1 MKYLIFELFSGV
13 GFCNQLFSLESAI
26 YLSNITDRKLI
37 LLIKNSLCHCGRND
51 WKYGK
56 IMEMFTDDYLKY
68 LPNGIEIY
76 YKSIPSNI
84 IKLTQTAF
92 HFTNK
97 TFSNTIFIDKEL
109 NTPEN
114 KDDIQ
119 NFSND
124 REKIEINY
132 DELKN
137 HEYLYIPN
145 DISNASRCFYNYYT
159 NKKNIVLMNKICSS
173 LTNYNAQ
180 IKSKLALIKDTLI
193 NNTLVNNTS
202 ININFQY
209 NAVHFRFGDYYVNG
223 QEITKHNDKILQ
235 KFDELFTTIGTSIG
249 TTIGTNTMPIFIMC
263 DRKDNKILEI
273 LKEKYTI
280 IFTDEYIG
288 SIPDCKFPDERS
300 VENYLLEKYICE
312 NAITFIGT
320 SGSTVSNY
328 IQYNRYL
335 NNKQANI
342 NFQKT
347 IINSSINKYS
357 WNDNNVSSHP
367 ISWSLFFNDNIIKCN
382 MSSYLQIVKS
392 FNINPNKDKKV
403 ISFSIYGIGQTRD
416 NDRGF
421 YKGIFVNYELAKI
434 IYPGWIVRI
443 YLPYNEPAEFIKNLI
458 KMKDIEII
466 LVDTNMCLRAIR
478 FLPKDDPLV
487 DVWISRD
494 LDSIVTYREKAAVDD
509 WLTNFS
515 DKELHIMTDN
525 SQHYWTIAGGMF
537 GVKNINNIN
546 NNLTDFML
554 EFSENKSVNDYAVDC
569 TIAEGF
575 FYKKDNYIQHYGS
588 GKKLE
593 NSKPFPPHD
602 QKNCSFV
609 GDIVNINKYYIE
621 LDIKNKYF
629 NNSSL
634 LKNNDIFSYP
644 PWNTNCVL
652 NWYNETDFTLTPIKT
667 NTSTCGDNSCLK
679 TENGDGIKLMTIGTH
694 VNVLWDGYLHKEVYL
709 EDENTI
715 IVIHDNSKYKFTYV
729 FK

>member
-13 GFCNQLFSLESAI
+13 GFCNQLFSLEGAI

-37 LLIKNSLCHCGRND
+37 LLIKNPLCHCGRSD

-56 IMEMFTDDYLKY
+56 IMELFTQDYLKY

-76 YKSIPSNI
+76 YKQIPDDIN
-84 IKLTQTAF
+84 KLSKTAF
-92 HFTNK
+92 KLTNK

-109 NTPEN
+109 NTSEN
-114 KDDIQ
+114 KDDIE
-119 NFSND
+119 NFSNG

-132 DELKN
+132 EELN
-137 HEYLYIPN
+137 NYEYLYIPN
-145 DISNASRCFYNYYT
+145 DISNASRCFYNFYT
-159 NKKNIVLMNKICSS
+159 SKKNILLMNKICSS
-173 LTNYNAQ
+173 LTTYNTQ
-180 IKSKLALIKDTLI
+180 IKNNLSLIK
-193 NNTLVNNTS
+193 
-202 ININFQY
+202 INFQY
-209 NAVHFRFGDYYVNG
+209 NAVHFRFGDYHVKEQEVNR
-223 QEITKHNDKILQ
+223 HNDLILQ
-235 KFDELFTTIGTSIG
+235 KFDELFKQSDTNNNTI
-249 TTIGTNTMPIFIMC
+249 PIFIMC
-263 DRKDNKILEI
+263 DRKDNKILET

-280 IFTDEYIG
+280 IFTDEYIATF
-288 SIPDCKFPDERS
+288 PDCKFPDETP

-335 NNKQANI
+335 NNKESNI

-357 WNDNNVSSHP
+357 WNDNNVSGHP
-367 ISWSLFFNDNIIKCN
+367 VSWSVFFNDNIVKCN
-382 MSSYLQIVKS
+382 KTSYLQIVKS
-392 FNINPNKDKKV
+392 FNINPNKDKKI
-403 ISFSIYGIGQTRD
+403 ISFSIYDIGQSRD

-434 IYPGWIVRI
+434 IYPDWIIRI
-443 YLPYNEPAEFIKNLI
+443 YLPYNEPVECIKNLI

-478 FLPKDDPLV
+478 FLPNDDPLV
-487 DVWISRD
+487 NVWISRD

-509 WLTNFS
+509 WLENYA

-537 GVKNINNIN
+537 GVKNNKNNIN
-546 NNLTDFML
+546 NNIKNLSDFML
-554 EFSENKSVNDYAVDC
+554 DFSENKSVNDYAIDC
-569 TIAEGF
+569 NIAEGF
-575 FYKKDNYIQHYGS
+575 FYKNDNYIQHYGT

-593 NSKPFPPHD
+593 NSTPFPPHNP
-602 QKNCSFV
+602 KNCSFV
-609 GDIVNINKYYIE
+609 GDIVNINKYYQE

-629 NNSSL
+629 NNSYIL
-634 LKNNDIFSYP
+634 QNNDIFSYP

-652 NWYNETDFTLTPIKT
+652 KWYNETDFILTPIKT
-667 NTSTCGDNSCLK
+667 DSSTCGPNSCLK
-679 TENGDGIKLMTIGTH
+679 TENGDGIKVMTIGTH
-694 VNVLWDGYLHKEVYL
+694 INGLWEGHLHKEVYL
-709 EDENTI
+709 EDENTLI
-715 IVIHDNSKYKFTYV
+715 IIHDSSKYKFTYNYNL
-729 FK
+729 K

>member
-1 MKYLIFELFSGV
+1 MKYLIFQLFSGV

-37 LLIKNSLCHCGRND
+37 LLIKNPLCHCGRSD

-56 IMEMFTDDYLKY
+56 ILELFTDDYLKY
-68 LPNGIEIY
+68 LPNGIEVY
-76 YKSIPSNI
+76 YKQIPDNI
-84 IKLTQTAF
+84 NNLSKNAF
-92 HFTNK
+92 HFSNK
-97 TFSNTIFIDKEL
+97 TFSNTIFIDNEL

-124 REKIEINY
+124 RVKIVIDYNVFN
-132 DELKN
+132 N
-137 HEYLYIPN
+137 HAYLYVPN
-145 DISNASRCFYNYYT
+145 DISNASRCFYNFYT
-159 NKKNIVLMNKICSS
+159 SKKNILLMNNICSS
-173 LTNYNAQ
+173 LTNYNSQ
-180 IKSKLALIKDTLI
+180 IKNKLSLI
-193 NNTLVNNTS
+193 NNNL
-202 ININFQY
+202 INVKFRY
-209 NAVHFRFGDYYVNG
+209 NAVHFRFGDYFVN
-223 QEITKHNDKILQ
+223 EEVVNKNNNLILE
-235 KFDELFTTIGTSIG
+235 KFDELFKEREI
-249 TTIGTNTMPIFIMC
+249 PIFIMC
-263 DRKDNKILEI
+263 DRKDNKILET

-280 IFTDEYIG
+280 IFTDEYI
-288 SIPDCKFPDERS
+288 STIPDCKFPYENPI
-300 VENYLLEKYICE
+300 ENYLLEKYICE

-357 WNDNNVSSHP
+357 WNDNNVSGHP
-367 ISWSLFFNDNIIKCN
+367 ISWSVFFNDNIVKCN
-382 MSSYLQIVKS
+382 KTSYLQIVKS
-392 FNINPNKDKKV
+392 FNINPNKDKKI

-434 IYPGWIVRI
+434 IYPGWIIRI
-443 YLPYNEPAEFIKNLI
+443 YLPYNEPVEYIKNLI
-458 KMKDIEII
+458 KMKDIELI
-466 LVDTNMCLRAIR
+466 LVDTNVCLRAIR
-478 FLPKDDPLV
+478 FLPNDDPLV

-494 LDSIVTYREKAAVDD
+494 LDSVVTYREKVAVDD
-509 WLTNFS
+509 WLENYA

-537 GVKNINNIN
+537 GGKNNIKN
-546 NNLTDFML
+546 NTNKKKLIDFML
-554 EFSENKSVNDYAVDC
+554 EFSENKSVNDYAIDC
-569 TIAEGF
+569 IIAEGF
-575 FYKKDNYIQHYGS
+575 FYKNDNYIQHYGS
-588 GKKLE
+588 GKKLD
-593 NSKPFPPHD
+593 NSKPFPPHNS
-602 QKNCSFV
+602 KNCSFV
-609 GDIVNINKYYIE
+609 GDIVNINKYYQE

-634 LKNNDIFSYP
+634 LQNNDIFSYP

-652 NWYNETDFTLTPIKT
+652 TWYNETDFILTPIKT
-667 NTSTCGDNSCLK
+667 NSSTCGPNSCLK

-694 VNVLWDGYLHKEVYL
+694 INGLWDGHLHKEVFL

-715 IVIHDNSKYKFTYV
+715 IIIHDNSKYKFIYV
-729 FK
+729 LK

>member
-13 GFCNQLFSLESAI
+13 GFCNQLFSLESAV

-37 LLIKNSLCHCGRND
+37 LLIQNPLCHCGRTD

-68 LPNGIEIY
+68 LPNGIDIY

-84 IKLTQTAF
+84 SKLSQTALKL
-92 HFTNK
+92 TNK

-137 HEYLYIPN
+137 HEYLYILN

-159 NKKNIVLMNKICSS
+159 NKKNILLMNKICSS
-173 LTNYNAQ
+173 LTNYNAE
-180 IKSKLALIKDTLI
+180 IKSKLVLIKDKL
-193 NNTLVNNTS
+193 

-209 NAVHFRFGDYYVNG
+209 NAVHFRFGDYYVNE
-223 QEITKHNDKILQ
+223 QEVMRHNDLILE
-235 KFDELFTTIGTSIG
+235 KFDEMFNTNKNTNKNKNSI
-249 TTIGTNTMPIFIMC
+249 PIFIMC
-263 DRKDNKILEI
+263 DRKDNKILET

-280 IFTDEYIG
+280 IFTDEYIAT
-288 SIPDCKFPDERS
+288 IPNCKFPDES
-300 VENYLLEKYICE
+300 PIENYLLEKYICE

-347 IINSSINKYS
+347 IINSSINTYS
-357 WNDNNVSSHP
+357 WNDNNVSGHP
-367 ISWSLFFNDNIIKCN
+367 ISWSLFFNDNIVKCN
-382 MSSYLQIVKS
+382 KTSYLQIVKS
-392 FNINPNKDKKV
+392 FNINPNKDKKI
-403 ISFSIYGIGQTRD
+403 ISFSIYGIGETRD

-434 IYPGWIVRI
+434 IYPGWIIRI
-443 YLPYNEPAEFIKNLI
+443 YMPYNEPVEYIKNLI

-494 LDSIVTYREKAAVDD
+494 LDSVVTYREKAAVDD
-509 WLTNFS
+509 WLMNYS

-525 SQHYWTIAGGMF
+525 SQHYWTISGGMF
-537 GVKNINNIN
+537 GVKNNTNNIK
-546 NNLTDFML
+546 NLLDFML
-554 EFSENKSVNDYAVDC
+554 DFSENKSANDYAVDC
-569 TIAEGF
+569 NIAEEF
-575 FYKKDNYIQHYGS
+575 FYKNDNYIQHYGS
-588 GKKLE
+588 GKKLD
-593 NSKPFPPHD
+593 NSKPFPPHNP
-602 QKNCSFV
+602 KNCSFV
-609 GDIVNINKYYIE
+609 GDIVNINKYYEE

-629 NNSSL
+629 SSSSL
-634 LKNNDIFSYP
+634 LQNNDIFSYS

-652 NWYNETDFTLTPIKT
+652 TWYNKTDFTLTPIKT
-667 NTSTCGDNSCLK
+667 NKSTHCDNSCLK
-679 TENGDGIKLMTIGTH
+679 TENGDGIKVMTIGTH
-694 VNVLWDGYLHKEVYL
+694 INALWDGKVYKEVYL
-709 EDENTI
+709 EDENTL
-715 IVIHDNSKYKFTYV
+715 IVMHDNSKYKFTYV

>member
-13 GFCNQLFSLESAI
+13 GFCNQLFSLEGAI

-37 LLIKNSLCHCGRND
+37 LLIKNPLCHCGRSD

-56 IMEMFTDDYLKY
+56 IMELFTQDYLKY

-76 YKSIPSNI
+76 YKQIPDDINKLSKTAF
-84 IKLTQTAF
+84 KLT
-92 HFTNK
+92 NK
-97 TFSNTIFIDKEL
+97 IFSNTIFIDKEL
-109 NTPEN
+109 NTSEN
-114 KDDIQ
+114 KDDIE
-119 NFSND
+119 NFSNG

-132 DELKN
+132 EELN
-137 HEYLYIPN
+137 NYEYLYIPN
-145 DISNASRCFYNYYT
+145 DISNASRCFYNFYT
-159 NKKNIVLMNKICSS
+159 SKKNILLMNKICSS
-173 LTNYNAQ
+173 LTNYNTQ
-180 IKSKLALIKDTLI
+180 IKNNLSLIKI
-193 NNTLVNNTS
+193 NY
-202 ININFQY
+202 QY
-209 NAVHFRFGDYYVNG
+209 NAVHFRFGDYNVKEQEVNR
-223 QEITKHNDKILQ
+223 HNDLILQ
-235 KFDELFTTIGTSIG
+235 KFDELFKQRDTNM
-249 TTIGTNTMPIFIMC
+249 NTMPIFIMC
-263 DRKDNKILEI
+263 DRKDNKILET

-280 IFTDEYIG
+280 IFTDEYIATF
-288 SIPDCKFPDERS
+288 PDCKFPAERP

-335 NNKQANI
+335 NNKESNI

-357 WNDNNVSSHP
+357 WNDNNVSGHP
-367 ISWSLFFNDNIIKCN
+367 VSWSLFFNDNIVKCN
-382 MSSYLQIVKS
+382 NSSYLQIVKS
-392 FNINPNKDKKV
+392 FNINPIKDKKI
-403 ISFSIYGIGQTRD
+403 ISFSIYGIGQSRD
-416 NDRGF
+416 NERGF

-434 IYPGWIVRI
+434 IYPGWIIRI
-443 YLPYNEPAEFIKNLI
+443 YLPYNEPVEYIKNLI
-458 KMKDIEII
+458 KMKDIELI

-478 FLPKDDPLV
+478 FLPNDDPLV

-494 LDSIVTYREKAAVDD
+494 LDSVVTYREKVAVDD
-509 WLTNFS
+509 WLTNYA

-537 GVKNINNIN
+537 GVKNNTNN
-546 NNLTDFML
+546 NNLLDFML

-569 TIAEGF
+569 NIAEGF
-575 FYKKDNYIQHYGS
+575 FYKNDNYIQHYGS

-593 NSKPFPPHD
+593 NSIPFPQHNP
-602 QKNCSFV
+602 KNCSFV
-609 GDIVNINKYYIE
+609 GDIVNINKYYQE

-629 NNSSL
+629 NNSSSL
-634 LKNNDIFSYP
+634 QNNDIFSYP

-652 NWYNETDFTLTPIKT
+652 TWYNETDFILTPIKT
-667 NTSTCGDNSCLK
+667 NSSTCGPNSCLK

-694 VNVLWDGYLHKEVYL
+694 INGLWEGHLHKEVFL

-715 IVIHDNSKYKFTYV
+715 IVIHDNSKYKFTYIYR
-729 FK
+729 